1 MVYQC
6 KVRGTQMH
14 RNDEKLTWYTLQFNS
29 NELDVIVPWPQ
40 LFKGQET
47 LSAGLINQYPVD
59 GLV

>member
-1 MVYQC
+1 
-6 KVRGTQMH
+6 MH
-14 RNDEKLTWYTLQFNS
+14 RNDEELTWYTLQSNS

-40 LFKGQET
+40 LLKGQKT

>member
-1 MVYQC
+1 
-6 KVRGTQMH
+6 MH
-14 RNDEKLTWYTLQFNS
+14 RNDEKLPWYTLQFNS
-29 NELDVIVPWPQ
+29 NELDFIVPWPQ

>member
-6 KVRGTQMH
+6 KARGTQMY
-14 RNDEKLTWYTLQFNS
+14 RNDEKLTWYTLRFNS

-40 LFKGQET
+40 LLKGQKK